1 MATRKTA
8 QQAAETAKTA
18 KTSTRSAKTPS
29 KSAAAPRRPGRPT
42 GGLSGP
48 EQREKLLNTALVLF
62 ARQGIVD
69 TTLAAIAREAGVTP
83 AMVHYYFKT
92 REQLLDVLIDE
103 RFIPVRK
110 AISGAFEDNEGDPV
124 AALAAIAQRFVD
136 LAAERPWFPSLWI
149 REVISDAGLLKQ
161 RMRDRFKDAHRKDEI
176 QWIVRWQKEG
186 RLNPDLEP
194 SLVFPTL
201 LGITLLPLAASA
213 FWRSDPERRQIGTNE
228 IARHAIA
235 LLTNGIGPRKNRR

>member
-8 QQAAETAKTA
+8 QQIVATTGTTKTGARTVKAPPKPAAT
-18 KTSTRSAKTPS
+18 
-29 KSAAAPRRPGRPT
+29 PRRPGRPT

-103 RFIPVRK
+103 RFVPVRK
-110 AISGAFEDNEGDPV
+110 AISGAFEDNADDPV

-149 REVISDAGLLKQ
+149 REVISDAGLLRQ
-161 RMRDRFKDAHRKDEI
+161 RMRDRFKDAHRKDEL

-194 SLVFPTL
+194 ALVFPTL
-201 LGITLLPLAASA
+201 LGITLLPLAASTI
-213 FWRSDPERRQIGTNE
+213 WRADPERRQIGTDE

-235 LLTNGIGPRKNRR
+235 LLTNGIGARKNQR

>member
-8 QQAAETAKTA
+8 RQIVETAGTA
-18 KTSTRSAKTPS
+18 KAGTRTMKTPP
-29 KSAAAPRRPGRPT
+29 KPAAAPRRPGRPT

-62 ARQGIVD
+62 ARHGIVD

-83 AMVHYYFKT
+83 AMLHYYFKT

-103 RFIPVRK
+103 RFVPVRK
-110 AISGAFEDNEGDPV
+110 AISGAFEDNADDPV

-149 REVISDAGLLKQ
+149 REVISDAGLLRQ

-194 SLVFPTL
+194 ALVFPTL
-201 LGITLLPLAASA
+201 LGITLLPLAASTS
-213 FWRSDPERRQIGTNE
+213 WRSDPERRQIGTDE

-235 LLTNGIGPRKNRR
+235 LLTDGMGARKTKR